1 MLHFLRDTQHKIN
14 EVVILAVERNLNIVI
29 SLRKDNLETIVDDQI
44 QQINPLRCMV
54 WQCSPIYGLSISLT
68 FQGVIK
74 VVLRSVADFG
84 LTKTGTPIL
93 MN

>member
-1 MLHFLRDTQHKIN
+1 MLHFLRDTQHKVN

-29 SLRKDNLETIVDDQI
+29 SLKKDNLETIVDDQI

-54 WQCSPIYGLSISLT
+54 WQCSPIYCLSISLT
-68 FQGVIK
+68 FQRVIK
-74 VVLRSVADFG
+74 VVLRLVADFG